1 MCISAGCMA
10 GGDQLAKAPGVA
22 HLRGPDLGKR
32 ETEEVVAIMSKLS
45 AHLLEQRGLLQV
57 AGADARSFLQGI
69 VSNDV
74 ERVTPE
80 RAIWAAFLTPQGKY
94 LHDFLIAEGP
104 DAVLLL
110 DCEAERRSDLLK
122 RLKLY
127 KLRSKAQIA
136 DWTEDFVCL
145 VFWGQDAAAIGGLPA
160 EPGAARPFHG
170 GSLFVDPRRAELG
183 LRALIPRPALEA
195 ALADLDAEMADLAAW
210 ERARIA
216 AGVPDGS
223 RDMQIDKAILLEN
236 GFDELGGVDWNKGC
250 YMGQELTA
258 RTKYRGLIKKRLLP
272 VEIAGPTPEPGTPVT
287 KDGKEVG
294 EVRSVA
300 DGVGLALLRLAALE
314 DLAPEVL
321 IAGESKLTPKKP
333 NWAVF

>member
-1 MCISAGCMA
+1 
-10 GGDQLAKAPGVA
+10 
-22 HLRGPDLGKR
+22 
-32 ETEEVVAIMSKLS
+32 MSKLS
-45 AHLLEQRGLLQV
+45 AHVMEGRGLLQV
-57 AGADARSFLQGI
+57 GGADARSFLQGI

-94 LHDFLIAEGP
+94 LHDFLMAEGP
-104 DAVLLL
+104 EGALLL

-122 RLKLY
+122 RLKLF
-127 KLRSKAQIA
+127 KLRSKVELS
-136 DWTEDFVCL
+136 DRTEDL
-145 VFWGQDAAAIGGLPA
+145 VSLVLWGDGAAQAAALPA
-160 EPGAARPFHG
+160 EPGAARAFQG

-183 LRALIPRPALEA
+183 LRALIPRSALDA
-195 ALADLDAEMADLAAW
+195 ALAELDAEPVDLAAW

-223 RDMQIDKAILLEN
+223 RDMQVDKAILLEN

-272 VEIAGPTPEPGTPVT
+272 VAIAGPVPEPGTPVT

-294 EVRSVA
+294 ELRTVA
-300 DGVGLALLRLAALE
+300 DGLGLALLRLAALE
-314 DLAPEVL
+314 DLAPETL
-321 IAGESKLTPKKP
+321 LAGEARLTPKKP
-333 NWAVF
+333 DWAAF

>member
-1 MCISAGCMA
+1 
-10 GGDQLAKAPGVA
+10 
-22 HLRGPDLGKR
+22 
-32 ETEEVVAIMSKLS
+32 MSKLS
-45 AHLLEQRGLLQV
+45 AHVMEGRGLLQV
-57 AGADARSFLQGI
+57 GGADARSFLQGI

-74 ERVTPE
+74 ERVAPE

-94 LHDFLIAEGP
+94 LHDFLMAEGP
-104 DAVLLL
+104 EETLWL
-110 DCEAERRSDLLK
+110 DCEAERRNDLLK

-127 KLRSKAQIA
+127 KLRSKVQLTDRTEELASLVIWGDGAVTAA
-136 DWTEDFVCL
+136 D
-145 VFWGQDAAAIGGLPA
+145 LPA
-160 EPGAARPFHG
+160 EAGAARAFQG

-183 LRALIPRPALEA
+183 LRALIPRSALDA
-195 ALADLDAEMADLAAW
+195 ALAELDAEAVDLAAW

-223 RDMQIDKAILLEN
+223 RDMQVDKAILLEN

-272 VEIAGPTPEPGTPVT
+272 VEIAGPAPEPGTPVT

-300 DGVGLALLRLAALE
+300 DGLGLALLRLAALE
-314 DLAPEVL
+314 DLAPEAL
-321 IAGESKLTPKKP
+321 LAGDAKLTPKKP
-333 NWAVF
+333 DWAAF

>member
-1 MCISAGCMA
+1 MCGE
-10 GGDQLAKAPGVA
+10 L
-22 HLRGPDLGKR
+22 DLGKSK
-32 ETEEVVAIMSKLS
+32 TEEVVAIMSRLS

-57 AGADARSFLQGI
+57 GGPDARSFLQGI

-74 ERVTPE
+74 ERVAPE

-104 DAVLLL
+104 EAVLLL
-110 DCEAERRSDLLK
+110 DCEAERRNDLLK

-127 KLRSKAQIA
+127 KLRSKAQLS
-136 DWTEDFVCL
+136 DLTEAFVSL
-145 VFWGQDAAAIGGLPA
+145 VFWGPDAAAVAGLPA
-160 EPGAARPFHG
+160 EPGVARPFHG
-170 GSLFVDPRRAELG
+170 GSLFIDPRRAELG
-183 LRALIPRPALEA
+183 LRALVPRPSVEA
-195 ALADLDAEMADLAAW
+195 ALAELDAEMADLAAW
-210 ERARIA
+210 DRGRIA

-223 RDMQIDKAILLEN
+223 RDMQVDKAILLEN

-272 VEIAGPTPEPGTPVT
+272 VEIAGATPEPGTPVT

-314 DLAPEVL
+314 DLAPEGL
-321 IAGESKLTPKKP
+321 IAGKSKLTPKKP